1 MRVSRFGLILSIGLI
16 IYIVF
21 PWRSYQEHAHWQ
33 RIQWL
38 PFISPPVRL
47 RDIIGN
53 IVLYVPFGFFSA
65 ASTRRRDIWK
75 WGMAYAV
82 ALGLAT
88 EFTQVFSH
96 RRFPSMQDVLMNC
109 LGAALGIAMWTYFR
123 GSSGSSGSSGS

>member
-1 MRVSRFGLILSIGLI
+1 LRVSRFGLILSIGLI

-38 PFISPPVRL
+38 PFVSPPVRL

-53 IVLYVPFGFFSA
+53 IVLYVPFGFFIA

-75 WGMAYAV
+75 WGMACAV
-82 ALGLAT
+82 ALALAT

-96 RRFPSMQDVLMNC
+96 RRFPSMQDVLTNG
-109 LGAALGIAMWTYFR
+109 LGAALGIAIWAAVGR
-123 GSSGSSGSSGS
+123 RAVSSVGS

>member
-1 MRVSRFGLILSIGLI
+1 LRVSRFGLILSIGLI

-38 PFISPPVRL
+38 PFVSPPVRL

-53 IVLYVPFGFFSA
+53 IVLYVPFGFFIA

-75 WGMAYAV
+75 WGMACAV
-82 ALGLAT
+82 ALALAT

-109 LGAALGIAMWTYFR
+109 LGAALGIAIWVATR
-123 GSSGSSGSSGS
+123 RARARS

>member
-38 PFISPPVRL
+38 PFVSPPVRL
-47 RDIIGN
+47 RDVIGN
-53 IVLYVPFGFFSA
+53 VVLYIPFGFFIA

-75 WGMAYAV
+75 WGMACAV
-82 ALGLAT
+82 ALALAT

-96 RRFPSMQDVLMNC
+96 RRFPSMQDVLTNC
-109 LGAALGIAMWTYFR
+109 LGAALGIAIWVFFK
-123 GSSGSSGSSGS
+123 GSSSSSSS